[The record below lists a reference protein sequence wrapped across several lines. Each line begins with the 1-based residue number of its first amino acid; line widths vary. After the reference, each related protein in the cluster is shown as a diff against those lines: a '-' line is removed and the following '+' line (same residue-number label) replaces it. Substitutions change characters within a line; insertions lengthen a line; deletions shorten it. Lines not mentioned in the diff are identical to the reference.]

1 MDGVIINSEPLHIRL
16 EKQIFDELGITLTDT
31 EHESFLGTSGQEMF
45 ADLKRQFE
53 LKQSVEELLAD
64 ERRRYIELLRAEGI
78 PFIHGIPELIEKLH
92 RAGFKLALASSAP
105 HNQIELVV
113 NTPVGSEQ
121 SNSKHAE
128 IRLSAY
134 FQTKVSGDDV
144 ERSKPDPAIFLK
156 AAKMLD
162 MEPEDC
168 WVIED
173 SENGIKAA
181 IAAGM
186 SCLGFD
192 NPGSPSQDLSRAH
205 HVISNINEASAII
218 LG

>member
-1 MDGVIINSEPLHIRL
+1 MDGVIIDSEPLHIRL
-16 EKQIFDELGITLTDT
+16 EKQIFNELGISLTDA

-45 ADLKRQFE
+45 ADLKKQFGLE
-53 LKQSVEELLAD
+53 QAVEDLLND
-64 ERRRYIELLRAEGI
+64 ERMRYIELLRAEGV

-105 HNQIELVV
+105 HDQIDLVV

-121 SNSKHAE
+121 SDSKHAE
-128 IRLSAY
+128 IRLSTY

-156 AAKMLD
+156 AAKLLAV
-162 MEPEDC
+162 EPEDC

-173 SENGIKAA
+173 SENGITAA

-186 SCLGFD
+186 SCLGFE
-192 NPGSPSQDLSRAH
+192 NPGSPPQDLSRAN
-205 HVISNINEASAII
+205 HVISNINEAAAII